1 MQPEASHKAL
11 KSELRKKIRE
21 QRKNIDAVEK
31 LALDSAMNRFLTTY
45 LDQYQAQ
52 TVAAFWP
59 FDGEP
64 DLLPTLDLLERAGKT
79 VALPVIEDIPGK
91 PSMIFR
97 QWSTDTSMVKNLY
110 GIPEPVGTP
119 EILLPNIDLML
130 LPLVG
135 WDESGGRLGMG
146 AGFYDRSLQPFGLS
160 DSPVRM
166 GVAYQLQ
173 KIPRVPA
180 EPWDVRLH
188 MLLSESGWSAFPD
201 NQVQ

>member
-1 MQPEASHKAL
+1 MQPETSHKAL

-21 QRKNIDAVEK
+21 QRRNIDAVEK
-31 LALDSAMNRFLTTY
+31 LALDSAMNRILMTY
-45 LDQYQAQ
+45 LDQCQVQ

-64 DLLPTLDLLERAGKT
+64 DLLPTLDLLERSGIT

-97 QWSTDTSMVKNLY
+97 QWSTGTSMEDNLY
-110 GIPEPVGTP
+110 GIPEPAGTL
-119 EILLPNIDLML
+119 EILLADIDLML

-135 WDESGGRLGMG
+135 WDDSGGRLGMG
-146 AGFYDRSLQPFGLS
+146 AGFYDRALQPFSLS

-166 GVAYQLQ
+166 GVAYQSQ
-173 KIPRVPA
+173 KIHRLPA
-180 EPWDVRLH
+180 ESWDIRMH
-188 MLLSESGWSAFPD
+188 MLLSESGWSAFLE
-201 NQVQ
+201 NQTP